1 MFSQDWDGVKM
12 SYDYKR
18 EMYTSQNINFGG
30 SGSADALSLVMLTLV
45 SLVSSAIRLLS
56 CSYLRDIFNL
66 STHLSLFFR
75 NLDPIMLPHPNPG
88 MFGKSDTPL
97 LNLVCKKQTLEL

>member
-1 MFSQDWDGVKM
+1 M

-18 EMYTSQNINFGG
+18 EMYTSQSINFGG
-30 SGSADALSLVMLTLV
+30 SGSPDALSLVMLTLV
-45 SLVSSAIRLLS
+45 SLVSSTRLLS

-66 STHLSLFFR
+66 STHLSLFFS
-75 NLDPIMLPHPNPG
+75 NLDPIMLPHPNPD
-88 MFGKSDTPL
+88 MFGKSDMPL